1 LSSGPPARPW
11 AELAQRQ
18 TARAE
23 ERLCDSEIQSA
34 YEMFADRGRQI
45 LAAYGINESAGL
57 TMDVQ
62 VRWQTPVGVRRRN
75 RSSEC

>member
-1 LSSGPPARPW
+1 
-11 AELAQRQ
+11 
-18 TARAE
+18 
-23 ERLCDSEIQSA
+23 LCDSEIQSA

-62 VRWQTPVGVRRRN
+62 VRWQTPVGVRRRT